1 LDLNKNKTFN
11 IIFPHPPGAGGPGSF
26 QTRFEKELKQKGN
39 KIAYKGAKVKP
50 DIILV
55 VGGTKKLLWLFLM
68 KLKGVPIIYRLDGI
82 GWLHKK
88 RKTSL
93 SYYWTAELRNFLSKA
108 IHAFIATKI
117 VYQSQFVKEWW
128 DNSGWRQRKDF
139 DIIHN
144 GVVVPE
150 SNFLQER
157 VSNRPTHRLVV
168 LEGVIDYT
176 PYAIDLLN
184 ELAEKLPENIQIELY
199 GKFEHHQPEQ
209 HLHKRLIYKGFLKR
223 EDVYEVFKGS
233 VYLSLDI
240 HPACP
245 NTVAEALACGAPVA
259 AFDTGS
265 LSELVD
271 ESCGRIVNYGSNPW
285 ELSYPNVDDLI
296 ESVIKLFSDYNY
308 FSKNA
313 YQKANRDYSINGM
326 FRKYDEII
334 KEIIK

>member
-1 LDLNKNKTFN
+1 LNKSKILN

-26 QTRFEKELKQKGN
+26 QSRFEKELVRKGY
-39 KIAYKGAKVKP
+39 KIAYKGADVKP

-55 VGGTKKLLWLFLM
+55 VGGTKKLLWLLLM
-68 KLKGVPIIYRLDGI
+68 KLKGVPVIYRLDGI

-93 SYYWTAELRNFLSKA
+93 SYYWTAELRNFLSKT

-117 VYQSQFVKEWW
+117 VYQSQFVKDWW
-128 DNSGWRQRKDF
+128 DKSGWRKRKDF

-150 SNFLQER
+150 SDFVQKRLLK
-157 VSNRPTHRLVV
+157 RPTNRLVV

-199 GKFEHHQPEQ
+199 GKFEHHQPDQ

-223 EDVYEVFKGS
+223 EDVYEVFTGS

-271 ESCGRIVNYGSNPW
+271 ENCGRIVDYGSNPW
-285 ELSYPNVDDLI
+285 ELSYPNVDNLI
-296 ESVIKLFSDYNY
+296 NGVLQLFSDYSY

-313 YQKANRDYSINGM
+313 YQKAIQDYNISDM
-326 FRKYDEII
+326 FKKYDDII
-334 KEIIK
+334 KSIVK